1 MLTLGFGRL
10 FRGPQSRLEHIVI
23 LIIGMPKRDNSFPAQ
38 VWGSSYSCG
47 VHRSGLAVWE
57 LQRGCCRAP
66 TVAPK
71 FTSYLKRQNGSNA
84 S

>member
-1 MLTLGFGRL
+1 MLTLGFVRL

-47 VHRSGLAVWE
+47 DIGPGLRCGSCREDAVGRR
-57 LQRGCCRAP
+57 LRPQSSR
-66 TVAPK
+66 VI
-71 FTSYLKRQNGSNA
+71 
-84 S
+84 